1 MHLEKTRRKVLFVC
15 DKNRM
20 RSPTAEKIFSEDPR
34 LEVKS
39 AGIKIDAAVPMSR
52 ELLEWADLIVVMEK
66 KQRNAIR
73 ERFQDIHESKRIVC
87 LKIPDKFQFMDPH
100 LIGLLRER
108 VEPYLADEPRL
119 TNPNSGGAIA
129 E

>member
-20 RSPTAEKIFSEDPR
+20 RSPTAEKIFREDPR

-119 TNPNSGGAIA
+119 T
-129 E
+129 